1 MKLSDLIEF
10 SKTLIIF
17 APVAF
22 VIAAHLALLYTQGS
36 SKAKK
41 NVDVFVK
48 TVPAL
53 LIMVGILITVLFVTT
68 PIALLIAARIDA
80 LPVEASAVDS
90 SRYLVTKEAL
100 LEVRIWGA
108 FAVSI
113 YAALGIVN
121 ILIPV
126 MLKKVAH
133 ATLLSVLAVVLL
145 TIGAAGGNIFNLLA
159 AENAWDNQLTAWGLL
174 AFIYAGLSIFAL
186 LLYTLILNWKQRRL
200 VESPAEAT
208 SATAEAGASSS

>member
-1 MKLSDLIEF
+1 
-10 SKTLIIF
+10 
-17 APVAF
+17 
-22 VIAAHLALLYTQGS
+22 
-36 SKAKK
+36 
-41 NVDVFVK
+41 
-48 TVPAL
+48 
-53 LIMVGILITVLFVTT
+53 
-68 PIALLIAARIDA
+68 
-80 LPVEASAVDS
+80 
-90 SRYLVTKEAL
+90 
-100 LEVRIWGA
+100 
-108 FAVSI
+108 
-113 YAALGIVN
+113 
-121 ILIPV
+121 